1 MCGCVLFCLYISLST
16 HTKSVCI
23 YIYTVCI
30 CILKKTGKQ
39 KETEAG
45 LMARCVCLTRQ
56 KLTDAVTLFVGRVSL
71 QVCGTWLEEPLF
83 RNRLTLA
90 VVRTTSV
97 FQLCWDSI
105 QSCIF
110 ANVVGLYVG

>member
-1 MCGCVLFCLYISLST
+1 
-16 HTKSVCI
+16 
-23 YIYTVCI
+23 
-30 CILKKTGKQ
+30 
-39 KETEAG
+39 
-45 LMARCVCLTRQ
+45 MARCVCLTRQ

>member
-1 MCGCVLFCLYISLST
+1 MCGCVLFCLYIYLST
-16 HTKSVCI
+16 HTKSI
-23 YIYTVCI
+23 YIYSVYMYI
-30 CILKKTGKQ
+30 KKPGKQ

-56 KLTDAVTLFVGRVSL
+56 KLTDAVTLVVGRVSL

-83 RNRLTLA
+83 RKRLTLA

-97 FQLCWDSI
+97 FQLCWHSV

-110 ANVVGLYVG
+110 ANVMGLYVG